1 MKAPCLIWCLAC
13 FAWVVALPN
22 ALGQDDHPE
31 PDARGFFV
39 TVGDPVPDFSLTAID
54 GQTYSRDNLLGKP
67 YVLQFT
73 ASWCSVC
80 RAEMPHLES
89 EVWQGGKGILV
100 LGVDLDEPVEK
111 VKRFA
116 DQTGITYPIAP
127 DPGGAVFSSIA
138 APKSGVTRNVVVN
151 ASGRIVMLTRL
162 FDAEEFEAMKAMIAG
177 LNP

>member
-1 MKAPCLIWCLAC
+1 
-13 FAWVVALPN
+13 
-22 ALGQDDHPE
+22 
-31 PDARGFFV
+31 
-39 TVGDPVPDFSLTAID
+39 
-54 GQTYSRDNLLGKP
+54 
-67 YVLQFT
+67 
-73 ASWCSVC
+73 
-80 RAEMPHLES
+80 MPHLES

-111 VKRFA
+111 VERFA

-162 FDAEEFEAMKAMIAG
+162 FDAEEFEDMKAMIAG